1 MTRKHGDALT
11 AEQVATFLAF
21 CRRNLA
27 GYTSHQR
34 VTAAA
39 LVIIHTQRDATPA
52 RWLPDI
58 LYAHGFP
65 LMAKAIDDILTYGE
79 ILPF

>member
-27 GYTSHQR
+27 DSTPHQR
-34 VTAAA
+34 ATAAA
-39 LVIIHTQRDATPA
+39 LVITHTQRRTTPA

-58 LYAHGFP
+58 LYARGFP
-65 LMAKAIDDILTYGE
+65 LIAKAIDDILTYGE
-79 ILPF
+79 VMPF